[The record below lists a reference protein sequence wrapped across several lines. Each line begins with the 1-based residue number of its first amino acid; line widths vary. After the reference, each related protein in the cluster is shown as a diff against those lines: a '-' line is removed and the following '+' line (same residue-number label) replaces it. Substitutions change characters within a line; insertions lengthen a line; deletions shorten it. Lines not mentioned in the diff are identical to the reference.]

1 MFSTIRFRLKYI
13 PWKKSALKYLQGKL
27 HLFQSKSSN
36 TVFVG
41 HQSCSGQIQLQIYFL
56 VELEDTNSCPEM
68 FEEYEYNLLEI
79 FGKSI

>member
-1 MFSTIRFRLKYI
+1 M
-13 PWKKSALKYLQGKL
+13 
-27 HLFQSKSSN
+27 
-36 TVFVG
+36 FVG

-79 FGKSI
+79 FGKYI